1 MKLKNKKANNQL
13 IMKTTLLTFTLCFYS
28 IISFSQDLV
37 SYKDENGK
45 YGYKD
50 KEGDVVI
57 LAQYDDVDWAFDAE
71 QKLARVQLN
80 EKYGFINH
88 EGKRVID
95 IIYEYS
101 ALEPDEN
108 GLIKVTND
116 IGKDALIDQTGK
128 TVLDFKYD
136 ALYHVVDTLYKVE
149 LNGKEGIISLHG
161 NEIVPIEYNH
171 LGVYGDLHDYNGNKS
186 ETYLLVT
193 KDYINWGV
201 IDFKGR
207 IVIPFEYDWFIE
219 AFGCSGHCITYHPV
233 MLNRTKKWSYSD
245 KHANFLTDFKY
256 DWAGHFMGN
265 IAPFMIKN
273 KYGFLNKNM
282 NEICPAKY
290 DDIGYYALDSL
301 TLIPVNQGAI
311 AKTITEEDGYTW
323 VERKGGKWG
332 FINQQGKEVISV
344 KYDSVELFRDGV
356 ALVQHQ
362 GKWGII
368 NEVGKEVLKC
378 SFNNISNIKG
388 GGSWIS
394 KSDTVIYVEY
404 RTVSQNNK
412 VGLLT
417 KDFELV
423 GECIYDEI
431 ETQWGQLG
439 HILITKKD
447 GKFGYINLKSKKIIV
462 PKYDEIRSFY
472 FESFRSEIL
481 AKVKLNSKF
490 GYIDEE
496 GNEVI
501 PPIYEDDYY
510 FFEGK
515 AEVTLNGR
523 TFYIDKNGNEIKE

>member
-1 MKLKNKKANNQL
+1 MIRIKL
-13 IMKTTLLTFTLCFYS
+13 KTTLLTLTLCLS
-28 IISFSQDLV
+28 SLIGFSQDLV

-50 KEGDVVI
+50 KEGKVVI
-57 LAQYDDVDWAFDAE
+57 PAEFDDVARTFNSDE
-71 QKLARVQLN
+71 KLTRVKLN

-95 IIYEYS
+95 IIYDDS
-101 ALEPDEN
+101 GSEPDEN
-108 GLIKVTND
+108 GLIYLEKND
-116 IGKDALIDQTGK
+116 KYALADQAGNLF
-128 TVLDFKYD
+128 VDFKYEWLVH
-136 ALYHVVDTLYKVE
+136 AVDTFYRVG
-149 LNGKEGIISLHG
+149 LNEKMGIVSLHG
-161 NEIVPIEYNH
+161 VEIIPTEFEY
-171 LGVYGDLHDYNGNKS
+171 VYPYGKNAGLH
-186 ETYLLVT
+186 TFAAT
-193 KDYINWGV
+193 KDRENWGLV
-201 IDFKGR
+201 DEKNKTLLPFKYSWN
-207 IVIPFEYDWFIE
+207 IPYSECCFDYQ
-219 AFGCSGHCITYHPV
+219 PV
-233 MLNRTKKWSYSD
+233 MLPATKKWTYSN
-245 KHANFLTDFKY
+245 KEGNFLTDFKY
-256 DWAGHFMGN
+256 DWTGHFIGN
-265 IAPFMIKN
+265 IAPIMIKN

-282 NEICPAKY
+282 KEICPAKY
-290 DDIGYYALDSL
+290 DDFGYYAFDSTL
-301 TLIPVNQGAI
+301 ILIPVNQGAI

-368 NEVGKEVLKC
+368 DEVGKEVLKC
-378 SFNNISNIKG
+378 SFDNISNIQG

-431 ETQWGQLG
+431 ETERGQLG

-515 AEVTLNGR
+515 AKVTLNGR